1 MSWLVTGASGFLG
14 RHLLEQLSAGPVP
27 RPALAL
33 VRDPAG
39 WAALGW
45 TAALCNVQ
53 PIAGSLEQPERW
65 SESPALD
72 GLSGIFHLAAEVRHG
87 AGDAAALRRTNVE
100 GTLPMVRLAARHGC
114 RMLFVSTSGTV
125 GCFRRPGALPD
136 EDAPFCER
144 EVAEWPYYRSK
155 IEAERSARGLA
166 DQLGVELVILRPP
179 VLLGPGDHRYRSSQ
193 HVLRLLRGQV
203 PFVIRGGMHYADV
216 RDVAQALIR
225 AMERKPVR
233 PVYHLPGTICTIA
246 EFYREV
252 ARLAGRRPPRLVI
265 PYRVA
270 RLAAGVAAGLGV
282 RSLPEPR
289 LIEMASRHWGL
300 ATKYAADELGYR
312 SRPGSDTLR
321 ATLDWLSAN
330 PPEPSRP

>member
-14 RHLLEQLSAGPVP
+14 RHLLEQLSAEPVP
-27 RPALAL
+27 LPALAL
-33 VRDPAG
+33 LRNPAG

-45 TAALCNVQ
+45 TAALRNVQ

-65 SESPALD
+65 TESPPLD
-72 GLSGIFHLAAEVRHG
+72 GLTGIFHLAAEVRHG
-87 AGDAAALRRTNVE
+87 PADAAAVQRTNVE
-100 GTLPMVRLAARHGC
+100 GTLHMVRLAARRRC
-114 RMLFVSTSGTV
+114 RLVFVSTSGTV
-125 GCFRRPGALPD
+125 GCSRRPGALPD
-136 EDAPFCER
+136 EDAPFCEQ

-155 IEAERSARGLA
+155 IEAERAARALA
-166 DQLGVELVILRPP
+166 DQLGVQLVILRPP

-203 PFVIRGGMHYADV
+203 PFVIRGGMHFADV
-216 RDVAQALIR
+216 RDVAR
-225 AMERKPVR
+225 AMLRAMQRETVR
-233 PVYHLPGTICTIA
+233 PVYHLPGTIGTIGG
-246 EFYREV
+246 FYREV

-265 PYRVA
+265 PYPVA
-270 RLAAGVAAGLGV
+270 RLAAGVAARLGM

-300 ATKYAADELGYR
+300 ATRYADELGYR

-321 ATLDWLSAN
+321 DTIDWLTAN